1 MAVPGPVRSPTSR
14 GCHELLRNGAA
25 LVESPEDVI
34 RALGDRFKP
43 EPMPVPP
50 LAPAAVP
57 DPGPQLQRVFDAT
70 SVMPCSV
77 DVLVMR
83 TGLGVPEVSAAIV
96 QLELAGL
103 IENTAAG
110 VARLR

>member
-1 MAVPGPVRSPTSR
+1 
-14 GCHELLRNGAA
+14 
-25 LVESPEDVI
+25 
-34 RALGDRFKP
+34 
-43 EPMPVPP
+43 
-50 LAPAAVP
+50 
-57 DPGPQLQRVFDAT
+57 
-70 SVMPCSV
+70 MPCSV